1 MTIENELKSHI
12 SGFRNNQFVGDSGE
26 IRLTVYHGD
35 YYLEFT
41 IETDDTISYLCEDG
55 GEEDD
60 YQEGLSLNEAI
71 EIINSF
77 KQSIGITVPYSH

>member
-41 IETDDTISYLCEDG
+41 IEIDQTITYRREL
-55 GEEDD
+55 GEQEQD
-60 YQEGLSLNEAI
+60 YQEGLSLDEAI
-71 EIINSF
+71 EIIKEF
-77 KQSIGITVPYSH
+77 KQSIGI